1 MLAYLH
7 MVKQSTLDGWLLS
20 HFSELLKKGS
30 SHVAKTKTPIILYR
44 NTMEEEGESYQETV
58 CTLTEGYAVVQVITS
73 GGGIAPSVQQQLVFP
88 IEEFPDWLMRQSKDL
103 LLQCN
108 DFLEDKLK

>member
-1 MLAYLH
+1 

-30 SHVAKTKTPIILYR
+30 LHVAKTKTPIILYR

-58 CTLTEGYAVVQVITS
+58 CTLTEGYTVVQVITS

-88 IEEFPDWLMRQSKDL
+88 IDEFPDWLMRQSKDL

>member
-1 MLAYLH
+1 

-30 SHVAKTKTPIILYR
+30 LHVAKTKTPIVLYR
-44 NTMEEEGESYQETV
+44 NTMEEEGEAYQETI

-73 GGGIAPSVQQQLVFP
+73 GGGIVPSVQQQLVFP
-88 IEEFPDWLMRQSKDL
+88 IGEFPDWLMRQSKDL

>member
-1 MLAYLH
+1 

-30 SHVAKTKTPIILYR
+30 LHVAKTKTPIVLYR
-44 NTMEEEGESYQETV
+44 NTMEEEGESYQETI

-73 GGGIAPSVQQQLVFP
+73 GGAIVPSVQQQLVFP
-88 IEEFPDWLMRQSKDL
+88 IGEFPDWLMRQSKDL